1 MTVEKQAA
9 PSMDAWLAEAKKLPD
24 AHRVGM
30 YLFHSGV
37 VRETARAEVREG
49 QDTPPVRAMKFSY
62 DAQKLNEE
70 LAKVRAMEGVYH
82 VRAWLNTGRLDPGDD
97 IMRVLVGGDTR
108 PHTVAAL
115 NALVGALKTCCV
127 VEEEIF

>member
-1 MTVEKQAA
+1 MTVQKQNA

-37 VRETARAEVREG
+37 ARETARAEVRKG

-62 DAQKLNEE
+62 DAQKLDEE

>member
-1 MTVEKQAA
+1 MTDQKQTA
-9 PSMDAWLAEAKKLPD
+9 PSMDAWLAEAKKLPG

-37 VRETARAEVREG
+37 VRETARAAVREG
-49 QDTPPVRAMKFSY
+49 EDTPPVRAMNFSY
-62 DAQKLNEE
+62 DAQKLGAE

-115 NALVGALKTCCV
+115 NALVGALKSCCV
-127 VEEEIF
+127 TEEELF